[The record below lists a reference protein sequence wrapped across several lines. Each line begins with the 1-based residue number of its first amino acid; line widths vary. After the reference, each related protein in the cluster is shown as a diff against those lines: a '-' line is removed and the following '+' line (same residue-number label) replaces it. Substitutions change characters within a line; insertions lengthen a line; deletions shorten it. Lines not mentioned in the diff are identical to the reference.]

1 MKYELIKTE
10 DYLLVVSDEL
20 PTKWY
25 YDTLLKDVRSTSGA
39 QYSENSITKKVLAHL
54 PLNDAGHL
62 AGVDVL
68 PEIEDE
74 VVKLFDEVDSN
85 IDFSEFCFA
94 SFKLGYKKAKETYKY
109 SEKDLRRAIGCG
121 MGIELWK
128 EEEQINNFIQS
139 LNQPKL
145 PVAFECEMEVKEI
158 ANAAEVLNVPIPKTI
173 TNSEGRTEWVGK
185 YLFC

>member
-25 YDTLLKDVRSTSGA
+25 YDTLLKDVRSTGGA
-39 QYSENSITKKVLAHL
+39 QYGENSITKKVLAHL

-68 PEIEDE
+68 PEIE
-74 VVKLFDEVDSN
+74 
-85 IDFSEFCFA
+85 SEA
-94 SFKLGYKKAKETYKY
+94 YQLADMAWNDNSKHLTSRSSFIQGYNKAKETYKY

-158 ANAAEVLNVPIPKTI
+158 ANAAEILNVPIPKKI